1 MLLQTLVYIQLKNYI
16 VIMIGIVSKTII
28 MLKIKKLRFDND
40 YIINR
45 QI

>member
-1 MLLQTLVYIQLKNYI
+1 MQLQTLVYIQLKNEI
-16 VIMIGIVSKTII
+16 VIMIGIVSKTT
-28 MLKIKKLRFDND
+28 MLKNKKLRFDND